1 MSEKKLAGQVAWVSG
16 AASGMG
22 AAIATRYAAAGAQVM
37 AVDVQ
42 DEMGNEVVARI
53 RAAGGTAVFAHCDV
67 AQGAEV
73 AQSIE
78 AAVAA
83 FGGLHILVNCA
94 GIVHIGPL
102 HEYEEADWDR
112 MMAVNAK
119 AIFLAVKYA
128 VPHLVQNAR
137 SYVVNIASVSSFIG
151 QGSTPAYTA
160 SKHAALGLSRSIA
173 LDYAAQG
180 LRCNCI
186 CPGITDTP
194 MLRYHLDAMPDPEG
208 ALDKRLQRVP
218 MGVAI
223 QPDDIARAALYFACE
238 DSTGITGASLVVD
251 GGWTVC
257 AEWETAG
264 PTRFVAEGR

>member
-83 FGGLHILVNCA
+83 CTSWS
-94 GIVHIGPL
+94 IV
-102 HEYEEADWDR
+102 R
-112 MMAVNAK
+112 
-119 AIFLAVKYA
+119 
-128 VPHLVQNAR
+128 
-137 SYVVNIASVSSFIG
+137 
-151 QGSTPAYTA
+151 
-160 SKHAALGLSRSIA
+160 GLSTS
-173 LDYAAQG
+173 G
-180 LRCNCI
+180 PC
-186 CPGITDTP
+186 TST
-194 MLRYHLDAMPDPEG
+194 
-208 ALDKRLQRVP
+208 KRP
-218 MGVAI
+218 IG
-223 QPDDIARAALYFACE
+223 
-238 DSTGITGASLVVD
+238 
-251 GGWTVC
+251 
-257 AEWETAG
+257 TA
-264 PTRFVAEGR
+264 

>member
-1 MSEKKLAGQVAWVSG
+1 MSEKKLAGQVAWISG

-119 AIFLAVKYA
+119 AVFLAVKYA
-128 VPHLVQNAR
+128 V
-137 SYVVNIASVSSFIG
+137 
-151 QGSTPAYTA
+151 
-160 SKHAALGLSRSIA
+160 LGLSRSIA

-186 CPGITDTP
+186 CTGITDTP

-208 ALDKRLQRVP
+208 ALEKRLQRVP